1 MTTTKQM
8 IVNAFTKAFNKHFY
22 NELVIGKLAHSGNER
37 PHQQR

>member
-22 NELVIGKLAHSGNER
+22 NELVIGKFAHSEER